1 MFPSVH
7 LTGVSFICASSSNW
21 CGFCLRL
28 SPVELQGKAGH
39 RKDDEMGG
47 VGQQTGSWGSRL
59 QWVQAVAVQLRA
71 DL

>member
-1 MFPSVH
+1 M
-7 LTGVSFICASSSNW
+7 
-21 CGFCLRL
+21 
-28 SPVELQGKAGH
+28 ELQGKAGH

>member
-1 MFPSVH
+1 MFPPVL
-7 LTGVSFICASSSNW
+7 LTGVSFICASSSR
-21 CGFCLRL
+21 FCLRL

-47 VGQQTGSWGSRL
+47 VGQQTGSWGNRL
-59 QWVQAVAVQLRA
+59 QWVQVVAVQLRA